1 MSTNKVVIK
10 KYENRRL
17 YDTTNS
23 RYVNLEDVAAM
34 VRQGVEV
41 EVLDAK
47 TGEDLTRLIL
57 TQIVVEDAKER
68 ESALP
73 LDVLRQLVLAS
84 GRASQEALA
93 QYIRSI
99 SDLYQKAYQALVPT
113 NPVELMRAMF
123 ASPAQP
129 SRFFGFSHPSPP
141 AAAPPDAPPPQQE
154 DSERLAA
161 LLQRIEELERRLE
174 ERRKP
179 AHTPRR
185 AKRR

>member
-1 MSTNKVVIK
+1 MSTNKVVVK

-34 VRQGVEV
+34 VRQGIDV

-93 QYIRSI
+93 QYIRSV

-123 ASPAQP
+123 GSPAAS
-129 SRFFGFSHPSPP
+129 SRYFGFPPAPAPAATAPEPGPSPK
-141 AAAPPDAPPPQQE
+141 DE
-154 DSERLAA
+154 SERLAA

-174 ERRKP
+174 ERSKP
-179 AHTPRR
+179 ARP
-185 AKRR
+185 AKRARRR

>member
-1 MSTNKVVIK
+1 MSPNKVVIK

-34 VRQGVEV
+34 VRQGIEV

-57 TQIVVEDAKER
+57 TQIVVEDAKVR

-84 GRASQEALA
+84 GRASQEALS
-93 QYIRSI
+93 QYIRSV
-99 SDLYQKAYQALVPT
+99 SELYQKAYQAFVPT
-113 NPVELMRAMF
+113 SPMELMRAMF
-123 ASPAQP
+123 ASPPAS
-129 SRFFGFSHPSPP
+129 SRMFAFPP
-141 AAAPPDAPPPQQE
+141 GPGAPAPAPESTPPPKE
-154 DSERLAA
+154 ESERLAA

-174 ERRKP
+174 ERSKRP
-179 AHTPRR
+179 
-185 AKRR
+185 AKRSKRR

>member
-1 MSTNKVVIK
+1 MGINKVVVK

-34 VRQGVEV
+34 VRQGIEV

-123 ASPAQP
+123 GSPPQP
-129 SRFFGFSHPSPP
+129 PRFFGFPQHPAP
-141 AAAPPDAPPPQQE
+141 AAAPTEPPPPAQE

-174 ERRKP
+174 ERGKP
-179 AHTPRR
+179 ARSAKR

>member
-1 MSTNKVVIK
+1 MNMNKVVIK

-23 RYVNLEDVAAM
+23 RYVNLEDVAAL
-34 VRQGVEV
+34 VRQGIDVEV
-41 EVLDAK
+41 QDAK

-99 SDLYQKAYQALVPT
+99 SDLYQKAYQALIPT

-123 ASPAQP
+123 GSPAP
-129 SRFFGFSHPSPP
+129 SSRYFGFPPPAP
-141 AAAPPDAPPPQQE
+141 AAAAPEPGPPPKDE
-154 DSERLAA
+154 SERLAA

-174 ERRKP
+174 ERSKP
-179 AHTPRR
+179 ARPGRR